1 MSSVSF
7 IIPAFNSEKTIVR
20 AIDSILNQKKSSI
33 DYEIIV
39 IDDGSNDNTENIVK
53 SIISDKIKYFK
64 EENKGLS
71 DARNFGVEKANGDY
85 LIFVDSDDFVKN
97 SLLFDIEKY
106 INLNIDLIKYNPII
120 IKEEELNNEI
130 EQDKK
135 NNINEN
141 VNKIDNA
148 NQYEKKNIED
158 DVIFT
163 TGEEG
168 FNLLF
173 GKDPLMVT
181 AWSYAIK
188 KEIFIKFPSKRNHE
202 DFATTPLLMLKAKSM
217 CITDLYEYYYVQ
229 TKSSITRGKTKEKER
244 KNIEDIL
251 FHYDNLLNEIN
262 KNKIVKEKTK
272 QNFKIFI
279 TNSLLVMLRDDLNK
293 ENRKYLISELRR
305 RKVYKNL
312 KVKNIKQLIKKIL
325 VFLCQSF

>member
-39 IDDGSNDNTENIVK
+39 VDDGSKDNTENIVK

-120 IKEEELNNEI
+120 IEEKDINNEI
-130 EQDKK
+130 EQVKK
-135 NNINEN
+135 NNISE
-141 VNKIDNA
+141 NA
-148 NQYEKKNIED
+148 NQYEKKNIEE

-168 FNLLF
+168 FNLLY

-188 KEIFIKFPSKRNHE
+188 KEIFIKFPSRRNHE

-217 CITDLYEYYYVQ
+217 CITKLQEYYYVQ

-262 KNKIVKEKTK
+262 NNKIVKEKTK

-279 TNSLLVMLRDDLNK
+279 TNSLLVIFKDDLYK
-293 ENRKYLISELRR
+293 ENREYLISELRK

-312 KVKNIKQLIKKIL
+312 KAKNIKQLIKKIL
-325 VFLCQSF
+325 VFLLTK